1 MTVVLIPVRYHTS
14 GRWIMYTVQYSIR
27 TDGLELFS
35 SQDSRDF
42 RNFSLKEKLKEE
54 KYEEAKETMVEVWRA
69 PDIRC
74 PVNADYRVLSMK
86 GL

>member
-1 MTVVLIPVRYHTS
+1 
-14 GRWIMYTVQYSIR
+14 MYTVQFSIR

-54 KYEEAKETMVEVWRA
+54 KYEEAKETMVEVWRE
-69 PDIRC
+69 PDKGTPIVPWMPITGTRE
-74 PVNADYRVLSMK
+74 LSMK
-86 GL
+86 EP

>member
-1 MTVVLIPVRYHTS
+1 
-14 GRWIMYTVQYSIR
+14 MYTVQYSIR

-54 KYEEAKETMVEVWRA
+54 KYEEAKETMVEV
-69 PDIRC
+69 
-74 PVNADYRVLSMK
+74 
-86 GL
+86 